1 MKDCL
6 GKELNVGDEV
16 IYTGSLGKCLCHGS
30 IKRFAGTMA
39 DIYSHSPYQETER
52 RESHKIFKV
61 ENKQAILDEIY
72 QWIEDNAYEY
82 VITKGI
88 GIDIYVKFDSERMI
102 ADLKKIMED
111 RI

>member
-6 GKELNVGDEV
+6 G
-16 IYTGSLGKCLCHGS
+16 
-30 IKRFAGTMA
+30 
-39 DIYSHSPYQETER
+39 
-52 RESHKIFKV
+52 KV
-61 ENKQAILDEIY
+61 ENKQAILDEVY

-102 ADLKKIMED
+102 ADLKKVMEK
-111 RI
+111 